1 MDITPPHHSPPVP
14 PRFDLLSPIRHWLD
28 RIKFHTPRH
37 AHLIC
42 KLIPCT
48 CPFERKFTLF
58 GHFFHTP
65 PLCELNPFYN
75 EFVALRFRAL
85 TYLADVCGENVEQYI
100 C

>member
-1 MDITPPHHSPPVP
+1 MSTTPSPDLRSPPAA
-14 PRFDLLSPIRHWLD
+14 DSLAPIRRWLD
-28 RIKFHTPRH
+28 RIEFRTPRQ
-37 AHLIC
+37 AHRIC

-65 PLCELNPFYN
+65 PLCEFNPFYN
-75 EFVALRFRAL
+75 EFVALRLRAL
-85 TYLADVCGENVEQYI
+85 TYLADVCGEDVEHYI